1 MSKEVGVVFN
11 TLPATVE
18 EFKALPQMALS
29 DPFSAPA
36 LFIVAMTNYTKN
48 KDMAIEMIN
57 AIKGPTPLSA
67 YELGFI
73 RDRMMGKDYLPNSY
87 FKGASPENAYTPSL
101 PYTVT
106 VSEGPYTYQ
115 EEGYAKVYVKSYGAD
130 TPRPFVMRKKGDQ
143 WFMWEQMLLA
153 DIRPPKGVDGW

>member
-73 RDRMMGKDYLPNSY
+73 RDRMMGKDYLPNS
-87 FKGASPENAYTPSL
+87 
-101 PYTVT
+101 
-106 VSEGPYTYQ
+106 
-115 EEGYAKVYVKSYGAD
+115 
-130 TPRPFVMRKKGDQ
+130 
-143 WFMWEQMLLA
+143 
-153 DIRPPKGVDGW
+153 